1 MMLAVR
7 GGVFQMEYSS
17 PNMDRVPQPR
27 ARGNATILPR
37 AKPRVSNSV
46 VRSLRTAR
54 FRQSQREMRG
64 GSPSGKQ
71 KKKRRPGRV
80 FTAEFKA
87 EAMRLYKVGNRTI
100 TQVAHAG
107 LD

>member
-54 FRQSQREMRG
+54 FRQSQREMRS

-71 KKKRRPGRV
+71 KKRRPGRV

-87 EAMRLYKVGNRTI
+87 AAMRLCKVGNRTI